1 MYSSVRVG
9 SLSPL
14 TLVRAGGELEIRAL
28 EQGDEHLAAP
38 EVAP

>member
-14 TLVRAGGELEIRAL
+14 TLVRVGGELEIGARARSARP
-28 EQGDEHLAAP
+28 GRRRRA
-38 EVAP
+38 